1 VSGADPENPRQFE
14 AGRKFQRPFPTG
26 KKPSKTMKRSQ
37 AILFGALLSIGLGA
51 SAQGPQQQPAAP
63 AQGPKQNVAPGA
75 AAQVLPDF
83 ADLVERYGPA
93 VVNINTRTRGRGQQQ
108 LPPGLS
114 EDDPFFEF
122 FRRFMP
128 DQQPPGRRGTPPR
141 GGDAPPQQPRGQLRP
156 FGLGSGFVVS
166 ADGFIVTNAH
176 VVENAEEITV
186 RFSDKREL
194 IAKVIGAD
202 TRSDVAVIKVEATGL
217 PVVKIGDT
225 KKLRVGEWV
234 IAIGSPFGFSNT
246 VTAGI
251 VSATSREN
259 LSGDPNLD
267 AVPFIQT
274 DVAVNPGNS
283 GGPLL
288 NMRGEVVGI
297 NSQIF
302 SRTGSFAGISFA
314 IPIDYAFNVAD
325 QLMKT
330 GKVVR
335 GRIGV
340 GIQNVTKDLADS
352 LGLGK
357 AAGAAVSNVEDGS
370 PAAKAG
376 LEVGDVILKIDGRP
390 VEGSA
395 DLSRTIRA
403 LKPGTKVNLNVWRGG
418 KPRDL
423 VVVVAEFKDEE
434 ATRTAQ
440 AGKGGK
446 KPETKPGKLGV
457 AVIELTAEQKRVLK
471 VTGGVVVEAADGGA
485 LAAGIGP
492 GDVIMRVNN
501 IDIANVK
508 VFNETIAKIDPKK
521 PVALLI
527 RDENGTRFVT
537 FRPEGD

>member
-1 VSGADPENPRQFE
+1 M
-14 AGRKFQRPFPTG
+14 T
-26 KKPSKTMKRSQ
+26 RSL
-37 AILFGALLSIGLGA
+37 ATLSAALLAFAFSVQ
-51 SAQGPQQQPAAP
+51 AQSPAAP
-63 AQGPKQNVAPGA
+63 AQAPEKGPKQTIPPGTP
-75 AAQVLPDF
+75 AQVLPDF

-108 LPPGLS
+108 LPGLS

-128 DQQPPGRRGTPPR
+128 DQQPPGGGNRRGQPRDAPQNPQTPR
-141 GGDAPPQQPRGQLRP
+141 GPLRP

-166 ADGFIVTNAH
+166 QDGFIVTNAH

-194 IAKVIGAD
+194 IAKVVGAD

-251 VSATSREN
+251 ISATSREN

-330 GKVVR
+330 GKVTR

-357 AAGAAVSNVEDGS
+357 AAGAAVSNVEEGS

-376 LEVGDVILKIDGRP
+376 LEVGDVILKIDGRA

-395 DLSRTIRA
+395 DLSRTIRS
-403 LKPGTKVNLNVWRGG
+403 LKPGTKVNLGVWRGG
-418 KPRDL
+418 KPRD
-423 VVVVAEFKDEE
+423 VTVTVAEF
-434 ATRTAQ
+434 
-440 AGKGGK
+440 
-446 KPETKPGKLGV
+446 KLGV
-457 AVIELTAEQKRVLK
+457 AVTDLTAEQKKTLK
-471 VTGGVVVEAADGGA
+471 VTGGVVVEAADGAA
-485 LAAGIGP
+485 LAAGVGP

-501 IDIANVK
+501 IDVANVK
-508 VFNETIAKIDPKK
+508 AFNETVAKLDAKK

-537 FRPEGD
+537 FRPEGE

>member
-1 VSGADPENPRQFE
+1 MNRL
-14 AGRKFQRPFPTG
+14 
-26 KKPSKTMKRSQ
+26 Q
-37 AILFGALLSIGLGA
+37 ATFLGA
-51 SAQGPQQQPAAP
+51 FLALGLAAQ
-63 AQGPKQNVAPGA
+63 AQNQAGPKQNIAPGA
-75 AAQVLPDF
+75 GAQVLPDF
-83 ADLVERYGPA
+83 ADLVEKYGPA
-93 VVNINTRTRGRGQQQ
+93 VVNINTRTRAGRGGQGAV
-108 LPPGLS
+108 PGLS
-114 EDDPFFEF
+114 EDDPFYEF

-128 DQQPPGRRGTPPR
+128 DGQLPGRPGQGPR
-141 GGDAPPQQPRGQLRP
+141 GPSPKGERGPLRP

-166 ADGFIVTNAH
+166 NDGFIVTNAH

-186 RFSDKREL
+186 RFNDKREL
-194 IAKVIGAD
+194 TAKVIGAD
-202 TRSDVAVIKVEATGL
+202 TRSDVAVIKVDARDL
-217 PVVKIGDT
+217 PTVKIGDA
-225 KKLRVGEWV
+225 KKLRPGEWV
-234 IAIGSPFGFSNT
+234 IAIGSPFGFANT

-288 NMRGEVVGI
+288 NMRGEVIGI

-357 AAGAAVSNVEDGS
+357 AQGAVVGNVEEGS
-370 PAAKAG
+370 PAAKGG
-376 LEVGDVILKIDGRP
+376 LEVGDVILKIDGRN

-395 DLSRTIRA
+395 DLSRTIRG
-403 LKPGTKVNLNVWRGG
+403 LKPGSKVSLTVWRSG
-418 KPRDL
+418 KQRD
-423 VVVVAEFKDEE
+423 VAVTVAEFKDEE
-434 ATRTAQ
+434 APKVASK
-440 AGKGGK
+440 AGKK
-446 KPETKPGKLGV
+446 AETKPGKLGV
-457 AVIELTAEQKRVLK
+457 AVTELTAEHKRTLK
-471 VTGGVVVEAADGGA
+471 VSSGVLVEAADGAA

-492 GDVIMRVNN
+492 GDVILRINN
-501 IDIANVK
+501 VDIANVK
-508 VFNETIAKIDPKK
+508 AFNDTIAKLDMKK
-521 PVALLI
+521 PVAVLI
-527 RDENGTRFVT
+527 RDEQGTRFVT
-537 FRPEGD
+537 FRPEGE

>member
-1 VSGADPENPRQFE
+1 
-14 AGRKFQRPFPTG
+14 
-26 KKPSKTMKRSQ
+26 MKRLQ
-37 AILFGALLSIGLGA
+37 ASLFGALLSIGLA
-51 SAQGPQQQPAAP
+51 AQAQAPQAP
-63 AQGPKQNVAPGA
+63 
-75 AAQVLPDF
+75 AQVLPDF

-108 LPPGLS
+108 LPGLS

-128 DQQPPGRRGTPPR
+128 DQQPPGRRGQPRDGPQTPR
-141 GGDAPPQQPRGQLRP
+141 GPLRP

-166 ADGFIVTNAH
+166 PDGFIVTNAH

-225 KKLRVGEWV
+225 KTLRVGEWV

-340 GIQNVTKDLADS
+340 GIQ
-352 LGLGK
+352 
-357 AAGAAVSNVEDGS
+357 
-370 PAAKAG
+370 
-376 LEVGDVILKIDGRP
+376 
-390 VEGSA
+390 
-395 DLSRTIRA
+395 
-403 LKPGTKVNLNVWRGG
+403 
-418 KPRDL
+418 
-423 VVVVAEFKDEE
+423 
-434 ATRTAQ
+434 
-440 AGKGGK
+440 
-446 KPETKPGKLGV
+446 
-457 AVIELTAEQKRVLK
+457 
-471 VTGGVVVEAADGGA
+471 
-485 LAAGIGP
+485 
-492 GDVIMRVNN
+492 
-501 IDIANVK
+501 
-508 VFNETIAKIDPKK
+508 
-521 PVALLI
+521 
-527 RDENGTRFVT
+527 
-537 FRPEGD
+537 

>member
-1 VSGADPENPRQFE
+1 MNRLQATLMGA
-14 AGRKFQRPFPTG
+14 
-26 KKPSKTMKRSQ
+26 
-37 AILFGALLSIGLGA
+37 ALAFALGA
-51 SAQGPQQQPAAP
+51 QAQQPP
-63 AQGPKQNVAPGA
+63 AQGPKQNIPAGAP
-75 AAQVLPDF
+75 AQVLPDF
-83 ADLVERYGPA
+83 ADLVEKNGPA
-93 VVNINTRTRGRGQQQ
+93 VVNINTRSRGNRGGQQG
-108 LPPGLS
+108 LPGLD
-114 EDDPFFEF
+114 ENDPFFEF

-128 DQQPPGRRGTPPR
+128 DQQPPGQGRNPR
-141 GGDAPPQQPRGQLRP
+141 APRNAPEAPKGPLRP
-156 FGLGSGFVVS
+156 FGLGSGFIVS
-166 ADGFIVTNAH
+166 QDGYIVTNAH

-186 RFSDKREL
+186 RFNDKREL
-194 IAKVIGAD
+194 TAKVIGAD

-217 PVVKIGDT
+217 PVLKIGDT

-234 IAIGSPFGFSNT
+234 IAIGSPFGFQNT

-251 VSATSREN
+251 VSATAREN

-357 AAGAAVSNVEDGS
+357 AAGAAVSNVEEGS
-370 PAAKAG
+370 PAGKAG
-376 LEVGDVILKIDGRP
+376 LEVGDVILKIDGRA
-390 VEGSA
+390 VDGSA
-395 DLSRTIRA
+395 DLSRTIRS
-403 LKPGTKVNLNVWRGG
+403 LKPGTKINLNVWRGG
-418 KPRDL
+418 KPRDIS
-423 VVVVAEFKDEE
+423 VTVAEFKDDDS
-434 ATRTAQ
+434 AAKAPTN
-440 AGKGGK
+440 GKGK
-446 KPETKPGKLGV
+446 KQEIKPGKLGV
-457 AVIELTAEQKRVLK
+457 AVTEVTAEQKKALK
-471 VTGGVVVEAADGGA
+471 LTAGGVMVEAVEGA
-485 LAAGIGP
+485 AQTAGIEVGE
-492 GDVIMRVNN
+492 VIVRVNN
-501 IDIANVK
+501 VDVPNVK
-508 VFNETIAKIDPKK
+508 AFNEAVAKIDPKK
-521 PVALLI
+521 PVALLV
-527 RDENGTRFVT
+527 RDENGTRYVT
-537 FRPEGD
+537 FRPDGD

>member
-1 VSGADPENPRQFE
+1 MNRL
-14 AGRKFQRPFPTG
+14 
-26 KKPSKTMKRSQ
+26 Q
-37 AILFGALLSIGLGA
+37 ASLLGALFSLGVA
-51 SAQGPQQQPAAP
+51 AHAQAQQGAQ
-63 AQGPKQNVAPGA
+63 QGPKQNVMPGA
-75 AAQVLPDF
+75 PAQVLPDF

-108 LPPGLS
+108 LPGLS

-128 DQQPPGRRGTPPR
+128 DQQPPGRRGGPRDGPQTPR
-141 GGDAPPQQPRGQLRP
+141 GPLRP

-166 ADGFIVTNAH
+166 QDGFIVTNAH

-186 RFSDKREL
+186 RFSDKREM
-194 IAKVIGAD
+194 IAKVVGAD

-330 GKVVR
+330 GKVTR

-357 AAGAAVSNVEDGS
+357 AAGAAVSNVEEGS
-370 PAAKAG
+370 PASKAG

-403 LKPGTKVNLNVWRGG
+403 LKPGTKVNLGIWRGG
-418 KPRDL
+418 KARD
-423 VVVVAEFKDEE
+423 VPVTVAEFKDDE
-434 ATRTAQ
+434 ATKTAA

-446 KPETKPGKLGV
+446 KAESKPGKLGV
-457 AVIELTAEQKRVLK
+457 AVTELTAEQKKALK
-471 VTGGVVVEAADGGA
+471 VTGGVAVEAADGAA

-501 IDIANVK
+501 VDIANVK
-508 VFNETIAKIDPKK
+508 AFNDTVAKLDPKK